1 MTLFWALSAL
11 LAAAVVAL
19 VVWPLISRRHEHA
32 ISARAL
38 NISVYKDQLRELEAD
53 LASGTLAQA
62 DYVRARDELEK
73 RLLEDVPDAAPAQGA
88 RSGRGL
94 AIVAAA
100 GVPILAFGIYLA
112 VGNPTAVHNAGQA
125 SLDQADIEAMVER
138 LAQRMEQQPDD
149 VEGWTM
155 LGRSYQVLGRYPD
168 AAKAFARAAARAPDD
183 PQLLADLADAL
194 AMAAGQSMQG
204 EPEKLVQRAL
214 KLDPN
219 NLKALALAGTAAF
232 ERSDYAGAATLW
244 ERMLAHVPP
253 ASEDAEMIR
262 ANVAEARSRIKPKNG
277 IASGL
282 KGTVQLSSKLAS
294 RVSPDDTVF
303 VFARAAKGPPMP
315 LAVLRRKASDLPL
328 EFSLDDSMAMTPA
341 ARLSAHP
348 TVVVGARI
356 SKSGNATP
364 QPGDLQGLSAPVP
377 NTAQGVAVTIDTEVP
392 PK

>member
-19 VVWPLISRRHEHA
+19 VVWPLLSRRHEHA

-53 LASGTLAQA
+53 LAGGTLAQA
-62 DYVRARDELEK
+62 DYERARDELEK

-88 RSGRGL
+88 RGGRGL
-94 AIVAAA
+94 AIAAAA
-100 GVPILAFGIYLA
+100 GVPVLAFGIYLA
-112 VGNPTAVHNAGQA
+112 VGNPSAVEDAGQA
-125 SLDQADIEAMVER
+125 PVSQAEVEAMVER
-138 LAQRMEQQPDD
+138 LAQRMEEKPDD

-155 LGRSYQVLGRYPD
+155 LGRSYQVLGRYPE
-168 AAKAFARAAARAPDD
+168 AAKAFARAAAREPDN
-183 PQLLADLADAL
+183 PHLLTDLADAL

-214 KLDPN
+214 KIDPD

-232 ERSDYAGAATLW
+232 ERADYAGAAALW

-262 ANVAEARSRIKPKNG
+262 ANVAEARSRIKEKDN
-277 IASGL
+277 IAAGL
-282 KGTVQLSSKLAS
+282 QGTVQLSPKLAS
-294 RVSPDDTVF
+294 RASPDDTVF
-303 VFARAAKGPPMP
+303 VFARAAQGPAMP
-315 LAVLRRKASDLPL
+315 LAVLRRKVSDLPL

-341 ARLSAHP
+341 AKLSAHP
-348 TVVVGARI
+348 RVVVGARI
-356 SKSGNATP
+356 SKSGNATA

-377 NTAQGVAVTIDTEVP
+377 NTAQAVAITIDTEVR
-392 PK
+392 

>member
-1 MTLFWALSAL
+1 
-11 LAAAVVAL
+11 
-19 VVWPLISRRHEHA
+19 
-32 ISARAL
+32 
-38 NISVYKDQLRELEAD
+38 
-53 LASGTLAQA
+53 
-62 DYVRARDELEK
+62 
-73 RLLEDVPDAAPAQGA
+73 
-88 RSGRGL
+88 
-94 AIVAAA
+94 
-100 GVPILAFGIYLA
+100 
-112 VGNPTAVHNAGQA
+112 
-125 SLDQADIEAMVER
+125 
-138 LAQRMEQQPDD
+138 
-149 VEGWTM
+149 M

-262 ANVAEARSRIKPKNG
+262 ANVEEARSRIKPKNG
-277 IASGL
+277 LASGL

-328 EFSLDDSMAMTPA
+328 QFSLDDSMAMTPA

-377 NTAQGVAVTIDTEVP
+377 NTAQGVAVTIDAEVR
-392 PK
+392 